1 MLWVVV
7 ALAGALAAG
16 AAEAA
21 PAKSG
26 PVIRDC
32 RDCPAMVSLP
42 GGTFQMGSPA
52 DEPGRH
58 RNESPQRAV
67 TLPAFAIGATEITRR
82 QYEAFVRATTRAAT
96 GGCHVHGGGDDISVA
111 NPNASYRAP
120 GFAQTPDHPA
130 VCVSLIDAEAYAA
143 WLSTK
148 TGRAYRL
155 PSEAE
160 WEYAA
165 RAGTTSAFFWGA
177 SGDDCAHMN
186 GGDETLG
193 RVYPAWS
200 KVLAAARAKGE
211 AGSRLVACEDGAG
224 FTAPVGRYRPN
235 GFGLKDITGNV
246 WEWTLDCYQASYE
259 ATPTD
264 GRPYVGGECKERRT
278 RGGSW
283 DDYPDDLRVAVRKR
297 LAPDVR
303 RSDVGFRLVRET
315 K

>member
-1 MLWVVV
+1 MLWRMV
-7 ALAGALAAG
+7 ALVVGLMAATP
-16 AAEAA
+16 A
-21 PAKSG
+21 PAAS
-26 PVIRDC
+26 VQDC
-32 RDCPAMVSLP
+32 RDCPRMVALP
-42 GGTFQMGSPA
+42 GGTFVMGSPP

-58 RNESPQRAV
+58 RNEGPQRTVA
-67 TLPAFAIGATEITRR
+67 LPAFAVGETEITRR
-82 QYEAFVRATTRAAT
+82 QYEAFVTATKHATT
-96 GGCHVHGGGDDISVA
+96 GGCYVHGGGDDISVIA
-111 NPNASYRAP
+111 PAASYRAP

-130 VCVSLIDAEAYAA
+130 VCVSLQDAEAYAA
-143 WLSTK
+143 WLSK
-148 TGRAYRL
+148 RTGHTYRL

-165 RAGTTSAFFWGA
+165 RGGTTSAFFWGT

-193 RVYPAWS
+193 RVYPAWT
-200 KVLAAARAKGE
+200 KVLAAALAKGE

-224 FTAPVGRYRPN
+224 FTAPVGRYKPN
-235 GFGLKDITGNV
+235 GYGLKDITGNV

-264 GRPYVGGECKERRT
+264 GPPYVGGECKERRT

-297 LAPDVR
+297 LAPDTR
-303 RSDVGFRLVRET
+303 RSDVGFRLVREL